1 MIVILVVAAFIVLLL
16 VGMPISF
23 TIGLTSMIASFVGGG
38 VVSPTAI
45 TTKLVTG
52 IDTFPLMAGAFF
64 ILAGDI
70 MGTGSIIQRLVE
82 FSKLLI
88 GRIRGGTA
96 LIYVAASCFIS
107 GISGAGVA
115 DLAALG
121 SMLMPAMKEE
131 GYDDDFATALPV
143 AASVIGP
150 IIPPSTIMVIYAMA
164 TSTSVGALFMAGMVP
179 GILFALGIG
188 GLAYYYSV
196 KRKYPRNES
205 PFPRGKDLGD
215 ILKRSSLVLVMPIII
230 MGGVLSGIF
239 TATES
244 GNIAVVYALF
254 ISVFVYREMKWKDL
268 YKIMINSAVTI
279 SIALLVISTASSL
292 AWIFSIMQLPQ
303 KALALMTT
311 FSSNKYV
318 FLAMLNVLLA
328 IAGMFLDPGAAII
341 LLAPMLVPLT
351 KFFGLDPLHM
361 AIVVVL
367 NLSVG
372 LITPP
377 VGVCLYVGAGIGK
390 ISIERV
396 IKGVTPFIFIE
407 FAIVLLITYVPIIA
421 TWLPRLLGF

>member
-1 MIVILVVAAFIVLLL
+1 MITLLVVIAFIILLL
-16 VGMPISF
+16 AGMPISF
-23 TIGLTSMIASFVGGG
+23 TIGLTSMIASFVDSGI
-38 VVSPTAI
+38 SPTAI

-70 MGTGSIIQRLVE
+70 MSSGSIINRLVE
-82 FSKLLI
+82 FSKVFV
-88 GRIRGGTA
+88 GRVRGGTSI
-96 LIYVAASCFIS
+96 IYVAASCFIS

-121 SMLMPAMKEE
+121 SMMMPAMKKE

-164 TSTSVGALFMAGMVP
+164 TGTSIGALFIAGFIP
-179 GILFALGIG
+179 GFIFALGIG
-188 GLAYYYSV
+188 GLAYYYAV
-196 KRKYPRNES
+196 KRKYPRHDE
-205 PFPRGKDLGD
+205 PFPNFIGLLK
-215 ILKRSSLVLVMPIII
+215 ILKKASLVLVMPIII

-244 GNIAVVYALF
+244 GNIAVVYAFL
-254 ISVFVYREMKWKDL
+254 ISVFVYKEKKFKDF
-268 YKIMINSAVTI
+268 YEVMVNSAVTI

-303 KALALMTT
+303 RALEIMTT
-311 FSSNKYV
+311 ISDNKYV
-318 FLAMLNVLLA
+318 FLMLLNVLLA
-328 IAGMFLDPGAAII
+328 VAGMFLDPGAAII

-351 KFFGLDPLHM
+351 RFFQIDPLHM

-377 VGVCLYVGAGIGK
+377 VGVCLYVGAGISK

-396 IKGVTPFIFIE
+396 IKAVIPFIIIE
-407 FAIVLLITYVPIIA
+407 FVIVLLITYLPGIA
-421 TWLPRLLGF
+421 LFLPRALGY

>member
-1 MIVILVVAAFIVLLL
+1 MVILFVTVCFIILLL
-16 VGMPISF
+16 AGMPISF
-23 TIGLTSMIASFVGGG
+23 TIGLTSMIASFTGTG
-38 VVSPTAI
+38 VSPTAI

-70 MGTGSIIQRLVE
+70 MASGSIINRLVE
-82 FSKLLI
+82 FSRVII
-88 GRIRGGTA
+88 GRVRGGTS
-96 LIYVAASCFIS
+96 LIYIAASCFIS

-121 SMLMPAMKEE
+121 SMLIPGMKKE

-164 TSTSVGALFMAGMVP
+164 TGTSIGALFIAGFIP
-179 GILFALGIG
+179 GIVFAIGLG
-188 GLAYYYSV
+188 LLSYYYAV
-196 KRKYPRNES
+196 KRKYPRNEA
-205 PFPRGKDLGD
+205 PFPNVRELVK
-215 ILKRSSLVLVMPIII
+215 ILRKASLVLVMPVII
-230 MGGVLSGIF
+230 MGGVLSGVF

-244 GNIAVVYALF
+244 GVIAVVYAF
-254 ISVFVYREMKWKDL
+254 ILSVFVYREKKFKDF
-268 YKIMINSAVTI
+268 YEVMVNSAVTI

-303 KALALMTT
+303 RALALMTT
-311 FSSNKYV
+311 ISENKYV
-318 FLAMLNVLLA
+318 FLALLNVLLA
-328 IAGMFLDPGAAII
+328 VAGMFLDPGAAII

-351 KFFGLDPLHM
+351 RYFNLDPLHM

-372 LITPP
+372 IITPP
-377 VGVCLYVGAGIGK
+377 VGVCLYVGASISK

-396 IKGVTPFIFIE
+396 IKAVIPFMIIE
-407 FAIVLLITYVPIIA
+407 FAIVLLITYVPGIA
-421 TWLPRLLGF
+421 TWLPHALGY

>member
-1 MIVILVVAAFIVLLL
+1 MFVIIVSIAFIVLLF

-23 TIGLTSMIASFVGGG
+23 TIGLSAMIASFLDEGI
-38 VVSPTAI
+38 SPTAI

-64 ILAGDI
+64 ILAGEI
-70 MGTGSIIQRLVE
+70 MSTGSITKRLVE
-82 FSKLLI
+82 FSKVII
-88 GRIRGGTA
+88 GRVRGGTSLTA
-96 LIYVAASCFIS
+96 VAASVFFA
-107 GISGAGVA
+107 GISGAAVA
-115 DLAALG
+115 DLAAVG
-121 SMLMPAMKEE
+121 SMLTPAMKQE

-143 AASVIGP
+143 AASVVGP

-164 TSTSVGALFMAGMVP
+164 TSTSIGALFIAGIVP
-179 GILFALGIG
+179 GLLFGIAIG

-196 KRKYPRNES
+196 KRKYPRNEA
-205 PFPRGKDLGD
+205 PFPGFKEFFKLTRKAV
-215 ILKRSSLVLVMPIII
+215 LVLFMPLIIV
-230 MGGVLSGIF
+230 GGVLSGVF

-244 GNIAVVYALF
+244 GNIAAVYAL
-254 ISVFVYREMKWKDL
+254 ILSVFVYREYKFKDL
-268 YKIMINSAVTI
+268 YRVIVNSSVTI

-303 KALALMTT
+303 QALIFMT
-311 FSSNKYV
+311 SISENPYV
-318 FLAMLNVLLA
+318 FLALLNVLLL

-351 KFFGLDPLHM
+351 RYFHLDPLHM
-361 AIVVVL
+361 AIVVCL
-367 NLSVG
+367 NLTVG

-396 IKGVTPFIFIE
+396 IKNVFPFMILE
-407 FAIVLLITYVPIIA
+407 LGLVLLITYFPIIA
-421 TWLPRLLGF
+421 TALPRALGY

>member
-1 MIVILVVAAFIVLLL
+1 MVILFVTICFVILLL
-16 VGMPISF
+16 AGMPISF
-23 TIGLTSMIASFVGGG
+23 TIGLTSMIASFTGTGI
-38 VVSPTAI
+38 SPTAI

-70 MGTGSIIQRLVE
+70 MSSGSIINRLVE
-82 FSKLLI
+82 FSRVII
-88 GRIRGGTA
+88 GRVRGGTS
-96 LIYVAASCFIS
+96 LIYIAASCFIS

-121 SMLMPAMKEE
+121 SMLIPGMKKE
-131 GYDDDFATALPV
+131 GYDEDFATALPV

-164 TSTSVGALFMAGMVP
+164 TGTSIGALFMAGFIP
-179 GILFALGIG
+179 GIVFAVGLG
-188 GLAYYYSV
+188 LLSYYYAV
-196 KRKYPRNES
+196 KRKYPRNEA
-205 PFPRGKDLGD
+205 PFPNVRELAK
-215 ILKRSSLVLVMPIII
+215 ILRKASLVLIMPIII

-244 GNIAVVYALF
+244 GVIAVVYAF
-254 ISVFVYREMKWKDL
+254 ILSVFVYREKKLKDF
-268 YKIMINSAVTI
+268 YEVMVSSAVTI

-303 KALALMTT
+303 RALALMTT
-311 FSSNKYV
+311 ISDNKYV
-318 FLAMLNVLLA
+318 FLALLNVLLA

-351 KFFGLDPLHM
+351 NYFQLDPLHM

-372 LITPP
+372 IITPP
-377 VGVCLYVGAGIGK
+377 VGVCLYVGASISK

-396 IKGVTPFIFIE
+396 IKSVVPFMIIE
-407 FAIVLLITYVPIIA
+407 FAIVLVITYLPGIA
-421 TWLPRLLGF
+421 TWLPHALGY

>member
-1 MIVILVVAAFIVLLL
+1 MVILFVTVCFIILLL
-16 VGMPISF
+16 AGMPISF
-23 TIGLTSMIASFVGGG
+23 TIGLTSMIASFTGTG
-38 VVSPTAI
+38 VSPTAI

-70 MGTGSIIQRLVE
+70 MASGSIINRLVE
-82 FSKLLI
+82 FSRVII
-88 GRIRGGTA
+88 GRVRGGTS
-96 LIYVAASCFIS
+96 LIYIAASCFIS

-121 SMLMPAMKEE
+121 SMLIPGMKKE

-164 TSTSVGALFMAGMVP
+164 TGTSIGALFIAGFVP
-179 GILFALGIG
+179 GIVFAVGLG
-188 GLAYYYSV
+188 LLSYYYAV
-196 KRKYPRNES
+196 KRKYPRNEA
-205 PFPRGKDLGD
+205 PFPNVRELVK
-215 ILKRSSLVLVMPIII
+215 ILRKASLVLVMPVII
-230 MGGVLSGIF
+230 MGGVLSGVF

-244 GNIAVVYALF
+244 GVIAVVYAF
-254 ISVFVYREMKWKDL
+254 ILSVFVYREKKFKDF
-268 YKIMINSAVTI
+268 YEVMVNSAVTI

-303 KALALMTT
+303 RALALMTT
-311 FSSNKYV
+311 ISENKYV
-318 FLAMLNVLLA
+318 FLALLNVLLA
-328 IAGMFLDPGAAII
+328 VAGMFLDPGAAII

-351 KFFGLDPLHM
+351 RYFNLDPLHM

-372 LITPP
+372 IITPP
-377 VGVCLYVGAGIGK
+377 VGVCLYVGASISK

-396 IKGVTPFIFIE
+396 IKAVIPFMIIE
-407 FAIVLLITYVPIIA
+407 FSIVLLITYLPGIA
-421 TWLPRLLGF
+421 TWLPHALGY

>member
-1 MIVILVVAAFIVLLL
+1 MVILFVTVCFIILLL
-16 VGMPISF
+16 AGMPISF
-23 TIGLTSMIASFVGGG
+23 TIGLTSMIASFTGTG
-38 VVSPTAI
+38 VSPTAI

-70 MGTGSIIQRLVE
+70 MASGSIINRLVE
-82 FSKLLI
+82 FSRVII
-88 GRIRGGTA
+88 GRVRGGTS
-96 LIYVAASCFIS
+96 LIYIAASCFIS

-121 SMLMPAMKEE
+121 SMLIPGMKKE

-164 TSTSVGALFMAGMVP
+164 TGTSIGALFIAGFVP
-179 GILFALGIG
+179 GIVFAVGLG
-188 GLAYYYSV
+188 LLSYYYAV
-196 KRKYPRNES
+196 KRKYPRNEA
-205 PFPRGKDLGD
+205 PFPNVRELVK
-215 ILKRSSLVLVMPIII
+215 ILRKASLVLVMPVII
-230 MGGVLSGIF
+230 MGGVLSGVF

-244 GNIAVVYALF
+244 GVIAVVYAF
-254 ISVFVYREMKWKDL
+254 ILSVFVYREKKFKDF
-268 YKIMINSAVTI
+268 YEVMVNSAVTI

-303 KALALMTT
+303 NALALMTT
-311 FSSNKYV
+311 ISENKYV
-318 FLAMLNVLLA
+318 FLALLNVLLA
-328 IAGMFLDPGAAII
+328 VAGMFLDPGAAII

-351 KFFGLDPLHM
+351 RYFNLDPLHM

-372 LITPP
+372 IITPP
-377 VGVCLYVGAGIGK
+377 VGVCLYVGASISK

-396 IKGVTPFIFIE
+396 IKAVIPFMIIE
-407 FAIVLLITYVPIIA
+407 FAIVLLITYLPGIA
-421 TWLPRLLGF
+421 TWLPHALGY

>member
-1 MIVILVVAAFIVLLL
+1 MVILFVTVCFIILLL
-16 VGMPISF
+16 AGMPISF
-23 TIGLTSMIASFVGGG
+23 TIGLTSMIASFTGTG
-38 VVSPTAI
+38 VSPTAI

-70 MGTGSIIQRLVE
+70 MASGSIINRLVE
-82 FSKLLI
+82 FSRVII
-88 GRIRGGTA
+88 GRVRGGTS
-96 LIYVAASCFIS
+96 LIYIAASCFIS

-121 SMLMPAMKEE
+121 SMLIPGMKKE
-131 GYDDDFATALPV
+131 GYDEDFATALPV

-164 TSTSVGALFMAGMVP
+164 TGTSIGALFIAGFIP
-179 GILFALGIG
+179 GIVFAIGLG
-188 GLAYYYSV
+188 LLSYYYAV
-196 KRKYPRNES
+196 KRKYPRNEA
-205 PFPRGKDLGD
+205 PFPNVRELVK
-215 ILKRSSLVLVMPIII
+215 ILRKASLVLVMPVII
-230 MGGVLSGIF
+230 MGGVLSGVF

-244 GNIAVVYALF
+244 GVIAVVYAF
-254 ISVFVYREMKWKDL
+254 ILSVFVYREKKFKDF
-268 YKIMINSAVTI
+268 YEVMVNSAVTI

-303 KALALMTT
+303 RALALMTT
-311 FSSNKYV
+311 ISENKYV
-318 FLAMLNVLLA
+318 FLALLNVLLA
-328 IAGMFLDPGAAII
+328 VAGMFLDPGAAII

-351 KFFGLDPLHM
+351 RYFNLDPLHM

-372 LITPP
+372 IITPP
-377 VGVCLYVGAGIGK
+377 VGVCLYVGASISK

-396 IKGVTPFIFIE
+396 IKAVIPFMIIE
-407 FAIVLLITYVPIIA
+407 FSIVLLITYLPGIA
-421 TWLPRLLGF
+421 TWLPHALGY

>member
-1 MIVILVVAAFIVLLL
+1 MIIIFVVAAFVILLL

-131 GYDDDFATALPV
+131 GYDDDFATSLPV

-164 TSTSVGALFMAGMVP
+164 TGTSVGALFMAGMVP

-205 PFPRGKDLGD
+205 PFPRGKALGD

-230 MGGVLSGIF
+230 MGGVLTGIF

-254 ISVFVYREMKWKDL
+254 ISIFVYREMKWKDL

-292 AWIFSIMQLPQ
+292 AWIFSVMQLPQ

-311 FSSNKYV
+311 FSDNKYV

-351 KFFGLDPLHM
+351 RFFGLDPLHM

-421 TWLPRLLGF
+421 TWLPRILGF

>member
-1 MIVILVVAAFIVLLL
+1 MVILFVTVCFIILLL
-16 VGMPISF
+16 AGMPISF
-23 TIGLTSMIASFVGGG
+23 TIGLTSMIASFTGTG
-38 VVSPTAI
+38 VSPTAI

-70 MGTGSIIQRLVE
+70 MASGSIINRLVE
-82 FSKLLI
+82 FSRVII
-88 GRIRGGTA
+88 GRVRGGTS
-96 LIYVAASCFIS
+96 LIYIAASCFIS

-121 SMLMPAMKEE
+121 SMLIPGMKKE
-131 GYDDDFATALPV
+131 GYDEDFATALPV

-164 TSTSVGALFMAGMVP
+164 TGTSIGALFIAGFVP
-179 GILFALGIG
+179 GIVFAVGLG
-188 GLAYYYSV
+188 LLSYYYAV
-196 KRKYPRNES
+196 KRKYPRNEA
-205 PFPRGKDLGD
+205 PFPNVRELVK
-215 ILKRSSLVLVMPIII
+215 ILRKASLVLVMPVII
-230 MGGVLSGIF
+230 MGGVLSGVF

-244 GNIAVVYALF
+244 GVIAVVYAF
-254 ISVFVYREMKWKDL
+254 ILSVFVYREKKFKDF
-268 YKIMINSAVTI
+268 YEVMVNSAVTI

-303 KALALMTT
+303 NALALMTT
-311 FSSNKYV
+311 ISENKYV
-318 FLAMLNVLLA
+318 FLALLNVLLA
-328 IAGMFLDPGAAII
+328 VAGMFLDPGAAII

-351 KFFGLDPLHM
+351 RYFNLDPLHM

-372 LITPP
+372 IITPP
-377 VGVCLYVGAGIGK
+377 VGVCLYVGASISK

-396 IKGVTPFIFIE
+396 IKAVIPFMIIE
-407 FAIVLLITYVPIIA
+407 FAIVLLITYVPGIA
-421 TWLPRLLGF
+421 TWLPHALGY

>member
-1 MIVILVVAAFIVLLL
+1 MVILFVTVCFIILLL
-16 VGMPISF
+16 AGMPISF
-23 TIGLTSMIASFVGGG
+23 TIGLTSMIASFTGTG
-38 VVSPTAI
+38 VSPTAI

-70 MGTGSIIQRLVE
+70 MASGSIINRLVE
-82 FSKLLI
+82 FSRVII
-88 GRIRGGTA
+88 GRVRGGTS
-96 LIYVAASCFIS
+96 LIYIAASCFIS

-121 SMLMPAMKEE
+121 SMLIPGMKKE

-164 TSTSVGALFMAGMVP
+164 TGTSIGALFIAGFIP
-179 GILFALGIG
+179 GIVFAIGLG
-188 GLAYYYSV
+188 LLSYYYAV
-196 KRKYPRNES
+196 KRKYPRNEA
-205 PFPRGKDLGD
+205 PFPNVRELVK
-215 ILKRSSLVLVMPIII
+215 ILRKASLVLVMPVII
-230 MGGVLSGIF
+230 MGGVLSGVF

-244 GNIAVVYALF
+244 GVIAVVYAF
-254 ISVFVYREMKWKDL
+254 ILSVFVYREKKFKDF
-268 YKIMINSAVTI
+268 YEVMVNSAVTI

-303 KALALMTT
+303 NALALMTT
-311 FSSNKYV
+311 ISENKYV
-318 FLAMLNVLLA
+318 FLALLNVLLA
-328 IAGMFLDPGAAII
+328 VAGMFLDPGAAII

-351 KFFGLDPLHM
+351 RYFNLDPLHM

-372 LITPP
+372 IITPP
-377 VGVCLYVGAGIGK
+377 VGVCLYVGASISK

-396 IKGVTPFIFIE
+396 IKAVIPFMIIE
-407 FAIVLLITYVPIIA
+407 FAIVLLITYVPGIA
-421 TWLPRLLGF
+421 TWLPHALGY

>member
-1 MIVILVVAAFIVLLL
+1 MITLLVVIAFIILLL
-16 VGMPISF
+16 AGMPISF
-23 TIGLTSMIASFVGGG
+23 TIGLTSMIASFVDSGI
-38 VVSPTAI
+38 SPTAI

-70 MGTGSIIQRLVE
+70 MSSGSIINRLVE
-82 FSKLLI
+82 FSKVFV
-88 GRIRGGTA
+88 GRVRGGTSI
-96 LIYVAASCFIS
+96 IYVAASCFIS

-121 SMLMPAMKEE
+121 SMMMPAMKKE

-164 TSTSVGALFMAGMVP
+164 TGTSIGALFIAGFIP
-179 GILFALGIG
+179 GFIFALGIG
-188 GLAYYYSV
+188 GLAYYYAV
-196 KRKYPRNES
+196 KRKYPRHDE
-205 PFPRGKDLGD
+205 PFPNFIGLLK
-215 ILKRSSLVLVMPIII
+215 ILKKASLVLVMPIII

-244 GNIAVVYALF
+244 GNIAVVYAFL
-254 ISVFVYREMKWKDL
+254 ISVFVYKEKKFKDF
-268 YKIMINSAVTI
+268 YEVMVNSAVTI

-303 KALALMTT
+303 RALEIMTT
-311 FSSNKYV
+311 ISDNKYV
-318 FLAMLNVLLA
+318 FLMLLNVLLA
-328 IAGMFLDPGAAII
+328 VAGMFLDPGAAII

-351 KFFGLDPLHM
+351 RFFQIDPLHM

-377 VGVCLYVGAGIGK
+377 VGVCLYVGAGISK

-396 IKGVTPFIFIE
+396 IKAVVPFIIIE
-407 FAIVLLITYVPIIA
+407 FVIVLLITYLPGIA
-421 TWLPRLLGF
+421 LFLPRALGY

>member
-1 MIVILVVAAFIVLLL
+1 MVILFVTVCFIILLL
-16 VGMPISF
+16 AGMPISF
-23 TIGLTSMIASFVGGG
+23 TIGLTSMIASFTGTG
-38 VVSPTAI
+38 VSPTAI

-70 MGTGSIIQRLVE
+70 MASGSIINRLVE
-82 FSKLLI
+82 FSRVII
-88 GRIRGGTA
+88 GRVRGGTS
-96 LIYVAASCFIS
+96 LIYIAASCFIS

-121 SMLMPAMKEE
+121 SMLIPGMKKE

-164 TSTSVGALFMAGMVP
+164 TGTSIGALFIAGFVP
-179 GILFALGIG
+179 GIVFAVGLG
-188 GLAYYYSV
+188 LLSYYYAV
-196 KRKYPRNES
+196 KRKYPRNEA
-205 PFPRGKDLGD
+205 PFPNVRELVK
-215 ILKRSSLVLVMPIII
+215 ILRKASLVLVMPVII
-230 MGGVLSGIF
+230 MGGVLSGVF

-244 GNIAVVYALF
+244 GVIAVVYAF
-254 ISVFVYREMKWKDL
+254 ILSVFVYREKKFKDF
-268 YKIMINSAVTI
+268 YEVMVNSAVTI

-303 KALALMTT
+303 NALALMTT
-311 FSSNKYV
+311 ISENKYV
-318 FLAMLNVLLA
+318 FLALLNVLLA
-328 IAGMFLDPGAAII
+328 VAGMFLDPGAAII

-351 KFFGLDPLHM
+351 RYFNLDPLHM

-372 LITPP
+372 IITPP
-377 VGVCLYVGAGIGK
+377 VGVCLYVGASISK

-396 IKGVTPFIFIE
+396 IKAVIPFMIIE
-407 FAIVLLITYVPIIA
+407 FAIVLLITYVPGIA
-421 TWLPRLLGF
+421 TWLPHALGY

>member
-1 MIVILVVAAFIVLLL
+1 MIIVLFVSICFVVLL
-16 VGMPISF
+16 MVGMPISF
-23 TIGLTSMIASFVGGG
+23 TIGLTSMIASFVDSGI
-38 VVSPTAI
+38 SPTAI

-70 MGTGSIIQRLVE
+70 MSTGSIIKRLVD
-82 FSKLLI
+82 FSKLVI
-88 GRIRGGTA
+88 GRVRGGTS
-96 LIYVAASCFIS
+96 LIYIAASCFIS

-121 SMLMPAMKEE
+121 SMLIPAMREE
-131 GYDDDFATALPV
+131 GYDDDFSVALPV

-164 TSTSVGALFMAGMVP
+164 TSTSIGALFMAGIIP
-179 GILFALGIG
+179 GIVFAVGIG
-188 GLAYYYSV
+188 GLAYYYAI
-196 KRKYPRNES
+196 KRKYPRNEA
-205 PFPRGKDLGD
+205 PFPNMRGLLL
-215 ILKRSSLVLVMPIII
+215 ILKKASLVLVMPIII
-230 MGGVLSGIF
+230 MGGVLSGVF

-244 GNIAVVYALF
+244 GNIAVVYALI
-254 ISVFVYREMKWKDL
+254 ISVFVYREMKLKEL
-268 YKIMINSAVTI
+268 YRIMINSAVTI

-303 KALALMTT
+303 KLLALMTT
-311 FSSNKYV
+311 FTNNRYV
-318 FLAMLNVLLA
+318 FLALLNLVLL

-351 KFFGLDPLHM
+351 RYFNIDPLHM

-372 LITPP
+372 IITPP

-396 IKGVTPFIFIE
+396 IKNVFPFILIE
-407 FAIVLLITYVPIIA
+407 FAIVLFITYVPVVA
-421 TWLPRLLGF
+421 TFLPRLLGF

>member
-1 MIVILVVAAFIVLLL
+1 MVILFVTVCFIILLL
-16 VGMPISF
+16 AGMPISF
-23 TIGLTSMIASFVGGG
+23 TIGLTSMIASFTGTG
-38 VVSPTAI
+38 VSPTAI

-70 MGTGSIIQRLVE
+70 MASGSIINRLVE
-82 FSKLLI
+82 FSRVII
-88 GRIRGGTA
+88 GRVRGGTS
-96 LIYVAASCFIS
+96 LIYIAASCFIS

-121 SMLMPAMKEE
+121 SMLIPGMKKE
-131 GYDDDFATALPV
+131 GYDEDFATALPV

-164 TSTSVGALFMAGMVP
+164 TGTSIGALFIAGFIP
-179 GILFALGIG
+179 GIVFAIGLG
-188 GLAYYYSV
+188 LLSYYYAV
-196 KRKYPRNES
+196 KRKYPRNEA
-205 PFPRGKDLGD
+205 PFPNVRELVK
-215 ILKRSSLVLVMPIII
+215 ILRKASLVLVMPVII
-230 MGGVLSGIF
+230 MGGVLSGVF

-244 GNIAVVYALF
+244 GVIAVVYAF
-254 ISVFVYREMKWKDL
+254 ILSVFVYREKKFKDF
-268 YKIMINSAVTI
+268 YEVMVNSAVTI

-303 KALALMTT
+303 NALALMTT
-311 FSSNKYV
+311 ISENKYV
-318 FLAMLNVLLA
+318 FLALLNVLLA
-328 IAGMFLDPGAAII
+328 VAGMFLDPGAAII

-351 KFFGLDPLHM
+351 RYFNLDPLHM

-372 LITPP
+372 IITPP
-377 VGVCLYVGAGIGK
+377 VGVCLYVGASISK

-396 IKGVTPFIFIE
+396 IKAVIPFMIIE
-407 FAIVLLITYVPIIA
+407 FAIVLLITHLPGIA
-421 TWLPRLLGF
+421 TWLPHALGY

>member
-1 MIVILVVAAFIVLLL
+1 MITLLVVIAFIILLL
-16 VGMPISF
+16 AGMPISF
-23 TIGLTSMIASFVGGG
+23 TIGLTSMIASFVDSGI
-38 VVSPTAI
+38 SPTAI

-70 MGTGSIIQRLVE
+70 MSSGSIINRLVE
-82 FSKLLI
+82 FSKVFV
-88 GRIRGGTA
+88 GRVRGGTSI
-96 LIYVAASCFIS
+96 IYVAASCFIS

-121 SMLMPAMKEE
+121 SMMMPAMKKE

-164 TSTSVGALFMAGMVP
+164 TGTSIGALFIAGFIP
-179 GILFALGIG
+179 GFIFALGIG
-188 GLAYYYSV
+188 GLAYYYAV
-196 KRKYPRNES
+196 KRKYPRHDE
-205 PFPRGKDLGD
+205 PFPNFIGLLK
-215 ILKRSSLVLVMPIII
+215 ILKKASLVLVMPIII
-230 MGGVLSGIF
+230 MGGVLSGVF

-244 GNIAVVYALF
+244 GNIAVVYAFL
-254 ISVFVYREMKWKDL
+254 ISVFVYKEKKFKDF
-268 YKIMINSAVTI
+268 YEVMVNSAVTI

-303 KALALMTT
+303 RALEIMTT
-311 FSSNKYV
+311 ISDNKYV
-318 FLAMLNVLLA
+318 FLMLLNVLLA
-328 IAGMFLDPGAAII
+328 VAGMFLDPGAAII

-351 KFFGLDPLHM
+351 RFFQIDPLHM

-377 VGVCLYVGAGIGK
+377 VGVCLYVGAGISK

-396 IKGVTPFIFIE
+396 IKAVIPFIIIE
-407 FAIVLLITYVPIIA
+407 FVIVLLITYLPGIA
-421 TWLPRLLGF
+421 LFLPRALGY